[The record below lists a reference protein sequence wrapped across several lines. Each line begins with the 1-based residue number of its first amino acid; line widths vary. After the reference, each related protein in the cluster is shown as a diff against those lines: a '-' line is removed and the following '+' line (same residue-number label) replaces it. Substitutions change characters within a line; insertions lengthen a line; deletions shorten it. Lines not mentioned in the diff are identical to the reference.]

1 MNFGNIRK
9 SLIVKDLRGGAGP
22 GPASRWYS
30 STYMIA
36 LIATPETVSNIF
48 WNHPILFAMK

>member
-9 SLIVKDLRGGAGP
+9 SLIVKGLRGGAGP